1 MTPGRPAGVTA
12 LAVFFGA
19 GAVIAATSCVSL
31 LYPGGVLEPMWRLN
45 PRARDAFS
53 GIGAWSNV
61 LLAAVALACAAAAAG
76 LWRGRRWGHR
86 LAVLLIGVNLAGDI
100 VNVALGVDRRAA
112 VGVPI
117 AAAILAYLLH
127 RRARA
132 FFAAASP
139 AVGD

>member
-19 GAVIAATSCVSL
+19 GAVIAMTSCASL
-31 LYPGGVLEPMWRLN
+31 FYPGGILEPMWRLN

-53 GIGAWSNV
+53 GLGAWSIV
-61 LLAAVALACAAAAAG
+61 LLAAVALACAASAAG

-86 LAVLLIGVNLAGDI
+86 LAVLLISLNLAGDI
-100 VNVALGVDRRAA
+100 VNLALGVDRRAA

-117 AAAILAYLLH
+117 AAGILAYLLS

-132 FFAAASP
+132 FFTP
-139 AVGD
+139 APRAMAD